1 MYLIV
6 TIAKHFAALC
16 LSIFALSLSPLV
28 IGTILAMLGMSAVG
42 WPSIV
47 MLTVG
52 VVFAIYT
59 YRYVLRLFDTYSK
72 NREDQGTGVRSGS
85 N

>member
-6 TIAKHFAALC
+6 TIAKHFTALC

-28 IGTILAMLGMSAVG
+28 IGTIIGMLGLSAVG

-47 MLTVG
+47 MLIIG
-52 VVFAIYT
+52 IVFAIFT

-72 NREDQGTGVRSGS
+72 NKEDQGTGVQSGS